1 MLLSQ
6 SSTPM
11 TIRFT
16 SSLTPDDEN
25 AIAPVLIAALSNILS
40 LLPIAYAIRIDTADS
55 KVYSHTGPVSA
66 PAELAHL
73 RPTSQEASLQ
83 AP

>member
-1 MLLSQ
+1 
-6 SSTPM
+6 M

-16 SSLTPDDEN
+16 SSLTPEDEN

-55 KVYSHTGPVSA
+55 KVYSHTGPVSTPVEPA
-66 PAELAHL
+66 PI
-73 RPTSQEASLQ
+73 RSTSREASALL
-83 AP
+83 P

>member
-1 MLLSQ
+1 
-6 SSTPM
+6 M

-16 SSLTPDDEN
+16 SSLTPEDEN

-40 LLPIAYAIRIDTADS
+40 LLPIAYAIRIDTSDS
-55 KVYSHTGPVSA
+55 QVYSHTGPVSTPGEA
-66 PAELAHL
+66 THI
-73 RPTSQEASLQ
+73 RPVPREVGSLQ